1 LNVEVAHG
9 ATFFAGRGV
18 ALDSTSSSQSR
29 QAFLYCQAP
38 LLTEQ
43 IIATARRCIGRFA
56 CR

>member
-29 QAFLYCQAP
+29 QAFLYCQTP
-38 LLTEQ
+38 PVS
-43 IIATARRCIGRFA
+43 FD
-56 CR
+56 